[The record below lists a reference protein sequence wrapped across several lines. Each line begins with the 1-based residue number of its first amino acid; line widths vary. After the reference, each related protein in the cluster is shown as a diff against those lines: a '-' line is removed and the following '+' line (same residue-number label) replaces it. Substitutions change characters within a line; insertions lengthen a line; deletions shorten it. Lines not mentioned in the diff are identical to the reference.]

1 MKARIAGE
9 IHPIHN
15 QSTKEHQTVSKAK
28 IYFPWMVSSVALTV
42 IGILFMAANPDIFAS
57 APGFNIISAMPFQ
70 IVLILIFPGVF
81 AYEISR
87 FHQQRKDF
95 DQQVIGY
102 ESEITKLVNLK
113 TRLQRKAQ
121 KHAGHADKLKHFI
134 TGQILDY
141 IEYDEKFLHFK
152 NIAAEVRHNGVIC
165 FDKVTSVLR
174 AQFASETRTE
184 EKKRLN
190 DALEKMIYLWDLL
203 DLSTT
208 DNLSMY
214 VANKIYESEEQ
225 YFRLALH
232 QSESTQLFSPAFS
245 TRRAVIKGLQ
255 GFLTDC
261 DPPLAEV
268 IDQTRPTL
276 HHDDIFHIDLDDVG
290 KLLGNENYIALVVE
304 NLVNNALYYF
314 DSRKYGHKYSR
325 IAITLRPSERNAELA
340 IYGCGPTIDDAH
352 SDQIYQLGFSTKR
365 SKGNHGKGLGL
376 YFVKQIVSG
385 YEGSIR
391 YENILN
397 LEETYVIR
405 FETTEGNKSSEIVRV
420 TLDEE
425 GKPLC
430 RKSDIDSP
438 QPDITFKLDGTVSS
452 VEIAVQS
459 TRQTFTLTD
468 FDATD
473 KRLLLDPSDAAL
485 PRWALEATSGR
496 AHSRV
501 VLRPLD
507 IRGVRFVLNLPT
519 AESRLE
525 PSEVTPQPRLDHRSE
540 RNIALTLVHSSSKQ
554 SRSQAS

>member
-1 MKARIAGE
+1 M
-9 IHPIHN
+9 
-15 QSTKEHQTVSKAK
+15 SKSK
-28 IYFPWMVSSVALTV
+28 INFPWFVSWFALLA
-42 IGILFMAANPDIFAS
+42 IGILFVGANPSLFGAL
-57 APGFNIISAMPFQ
+57 PGHGLVSSLPLQ
-70 IVLILIFPGVF
+70 IALVLIFPCVL
-81 AYEISR
+81 AYQISR
-87 FHQQRKDF
+87 FNQQRKDF
-95 DQQVIGY
+95 DQQVISY
-102 ESEITKLVNLK
+102 EGEITKLVNLK

-121 KHAGHADKLKHFI
+121 KHAGHANKLKHFI
-134 TGQILDY
+134 TGKILDY

-165 FDKVTSVLR
+165 FDKVTTVLR
-174 AQFASETRTE
+174 TQFASETRTE
-184 EKKRLN
+184 EKKRLS

-232 QSESTQLFSPAFS
+232 QTESTHPFSPAFS
-245 TRRAVIKGLQ
+245 SRRAVIKGLQ

-268 IDQTRPTL
+268 IDQTRPTQYR
-276 HHDDIFHIDLDDVG
+276 DDIFHIDLEDAG

-325 IAITLRPSERNAELA
+325 IAIMLRPTERDAELA
-340 IYGCGPTIDDAH
+340 IYGCGPIIDEAH

-376 YFVKQIVSG
+376 YFVKQIVTG

-391 YENILN
+391 YENVLN
-397 LEETYVIR
+397 VEETYVLR
-405 FETTEGNKSSEIVRV
+405 FETLEGHKTSEIVRV

-425 GKPLC
+425 GKPVC
-430 RKSDIDSP
+430 HKSGIDSP
-438 QPDITFKLDGTVSS
+438 QPDVTFKLDGTVSS
-452 VEIAVQS
+452 VEVAVQS
-459 TRQTFTLTD
+459 TRQTYTLTD
-468 FDATD
+468 FEVSD
-473 KRLLLDPSDAAL
+473 KRLLLDPADPTL
-485 PRWALEATSGR
+485 PRWSLEATSGR
-496 AHSRV
+496 AHSRI
-501 VLRPLD
+501 VLRSLD
-507 IRGVRFVLNLPT
+507 VRGVRFVLKLPT

-525 PSEVTPQPRLDHRSE
+525 PRDITPQRSLEHRPESGV
-540 RNIALTLVHSSSKQ
+540 ALTLVHSNSQ
-554 SRSQAS
+554 RSRSQAS

>member
-1 MKARIAGE
+1 MS
-9 IHPIHN
+9 N
-15 QSTKEHQTVSKAK
+15 AK
-28 IYFPWMVSSVALTV
+28 INFPWLVSGVAISV
-42 IGILFMAANPDIFAS
+42 ISILFMASNPDLFAS
-57 APGFNIISAMPFQ
+57 VPGFKIASALPLQ
-70 IVLILIFPGVF
+70 IVLILIFPCVLV
-81 AYEISR
+81 YEISR
-87 FHQQRKDF
+87 FQQQRKDF
-95 DQQVIGY
+95 DQQVVGY

-134 TGQILDY
+134 TGKILDY

-174 AQFASETRTE
+174 AQFANETRTE
-184 EKKRLN
+184 EKKRLS

-232 QSESTQLFSPAFS
+232 QAESTQPFNPAFS

-255 GFLTDC
+255 GFLTEC

-276 HHDDIFHIDLDDVG
+276 HRDDIFHIDLDDAG
-290 KLLGNENYIALVVE
+290 KLLGNENYIALIVE

-325 IAITLRPSERNAELA
+325 IAITLRPSERDAELTV
-340 IYGCGPTIDDAH
+340 YGCGPTIDDAH

-405 FETTEGNKSSEIVRV
+405 FETTEGIKTSEIIRV

-430 RKSDIDSP
+430 CKGDIDTP
-438 QPDITFKLDGTVSS
+438 QPDITFKLDGALSS

-468 FDATD
+468 FETTD
-473 KRLLLDPSDAAL
+473 KRLLLDPSDAVL

-507 IRGVRFVLNLPT
+507 VRGVQFVLKLPT

-525 PSEVTPQPRLDHRSE
+525 PSDVASRPSLEHRTE
-540 RNIALTLVHSSSKQ
+540 RNVALTLVHSTSKQ